1 MTKEVE
7 ILFKL
12 IRIALGKEEPSSLPN
27 DVNWEELFALSI
39 KQDVVNIAYDGL
51 QKILDSKSEKTV
63 GFDTPM
69 LEELRYKWI
78 GYGMLAEQKYESY
91 SRVVAD
97 LAHLYS
103 RHGYQILLLKGY
115 GLSLYYPIPSHRPTG
130 DIDIS
135 VMRQKEE
142 IDDTQVEA
150 DKMFQKELGMM
161 VTKSKSGHHSHFT
174 YRGIM
179 VENHYEYSNTY
190 FSSVKSKQFEFIL
203 QVLAKKDR
211 QERDLYGQTIYFPSP
226 TFNALFLMW
235 HMATHFCAS
244 RITLRHLCDWRQF
257 LSVEYDNVDW
267 ELVNK
272 ALNDCGL
279 SPFADTV
286 NGILIKYLG
295 LSSDCVSSYG
305 EPELDAKVIDDIFS
319 KKEYN
324 SFLSRIT
331 RFPLFGWKFKLVYN
345 SHWFFVMIRSL
356 FIHLFHENDMIEKE
370 I

>member
-51 QKILDSKSEKTV
+51 QKILDSKSENTV

-103 RHGYQILLLKGY
+103 KHGYQILLLKGY
-115 GLSLYYPIPSHRPTG
+115 GLSLYYPIPSHRTTG
-130 DIDIS
+130 DIDVS
-135 VMRQKEE
+135 VMKQGKKVENAQ
-142 IDDTQVEA
+142 IEA
-150 DKMFQKELGMM
+150 DKIFQNNLGMK

-174 YRGIM
+174 FHGIL

-190 FSSVKSKQFEFIL
+190 FGSIKARKFEAIL
-203 QVLAKKDR
+203 QSLAKSDR
-211 QERDLYGQTIYFPSP
+211 QEIKLYGQTIYLPSP
-226 TFNALFLMW
+226 TFNALFLIW
-235 HMATHFCAS
+235 HMSTHFCAS
-244 RITLRHLCDWRQF
+244 KISLRHLCDWRQF
-257 LSVEYDNVDW
+257 LSVEYANVDW
-267 ELVNK
+267 SLVNK
-272 ALNDCGL
+272 VLKEYGL
-279 SPFADTV
+279 AQFSDMV
-286 NGILIKYLG
+286 NKTTKRYLG
-295 LSSDCVSSYG
+295 FNIDGVDDID
-305 EPELDAKVIDDIFS
+305 ELKMDERFIDDIFS
-319 KKEYN
+319 TNEYK
-324 SFLSRIT
+324 SFLSRII
-331 RFPLFGWKFKLVYN
+331 RFPSFEWKFKMVYH
-345 SHWFFVMIRSL
+345 SHWFLVMNRSL
-356 FIHLFHENDMIEKE
+356 FLHLFHEKDMFEKQ